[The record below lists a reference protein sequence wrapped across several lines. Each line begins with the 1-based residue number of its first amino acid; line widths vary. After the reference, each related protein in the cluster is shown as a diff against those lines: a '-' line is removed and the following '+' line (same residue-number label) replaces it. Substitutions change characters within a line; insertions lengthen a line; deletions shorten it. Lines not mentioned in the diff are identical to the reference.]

1 MIYIN
6 ILYQPAGGHLGA
18 DVDTAKLAE
27 LTENYSGAGVLYLY
41 IYIYIY
47 IYIYNN
53 PVSVY
58 KGPK

>member
-47 IYIYNN
+47 IYIIIT
-53 PVSVY
+53 
-58 KGPK
+58 